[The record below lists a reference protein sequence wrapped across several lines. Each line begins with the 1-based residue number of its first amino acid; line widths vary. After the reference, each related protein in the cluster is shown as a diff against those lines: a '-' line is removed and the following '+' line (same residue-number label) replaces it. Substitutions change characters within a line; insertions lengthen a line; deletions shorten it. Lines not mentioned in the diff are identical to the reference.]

1 MSRREG
7 FFMKID
13 RDKVRRKIDLLWILT
28 RKEIILQYKR
38 TSLGILWS
46 LLNPLLLAF
55 VFYVAFNIIL
65 GVQIANFP
73 LFILSALFPWT
84 WFSASVNASTV
95 SLISNKSL
103 VKKFPFPNHYLLV
116 ASVFSQ
122 GVHFLFSIPIII
134 ALVYFYGKSVSPIWF
149 IGVPILLLI
158 QFTITM
164 GISLPVAVI
173 NVYFMDFQFIV
184 GFLLQVLFWVTP
196 IVYRF
201 DRIPEAYRI
210 LFIYMNPMTSLINSW
225 RELFMSNAIHWES
238 IAIAS
243 LASLI
248 IFFVGFI
255 LYRKLSKRI
264 DEVI

>member
-1 MSRREG
+1 
-7 FFMKID
+7 MKLD
-13 RDKVRRKIDLLWILT
+13 YENLRRKMDLVWILT

-46 LLNPLLLAF
+46 LLNPILLAF
-55 VFYVAFNIIL
+55 VFYIAFSVIL
-65 GVQIANFP
+65 GIRVRNFP

-84 WFSASVNASTV
+84 WFSTSVSASTV
-95 SLISNKSL
+95 SLISNKNL
-103 VKKFPFPNHYLLV
+103 VKKFPFPKHYLLL

-134 ALVYFYGKSVSPIWF
+134 FLVYLYNKSVGPIWF

-158 QFTITM
+158 QFAMTI
-164 GISLPVAVI
+164 GISLPVSVI
-173 NVYFMDFQFIV
+173 NVYFMDFQFV
-184 GFLLQVLFWVTP
+184 VAFLLQVLFWVTP

-201 DRIPEAYRI
+201 DTIPEAYRI
-210 LFIYMNPMTSLINSW
+210 LFLYMNPMTPLMNSW
-225 RELFMSNAIHWES
+225 RELFMSNTIYWNS

-243 LASLI
+243 FGSLV
-248 IFFVGFI
+248 IFFIGLLI
-255 LYRKLSKRI
+255 YRKLGKRI

>member
-1 MSRREG
+1 MQ
-7 FFMKID
+7 
-13 RDKVRRKIDLLWILT
+13 RKIDLLWILT

-55 VFYVAFNIIL
+55 VFYIAFNIIL

-73 LFILSALFPWT
+73 LFILCALFPWT
-84 WFSASVNASTV
+84 WFATSVSASAM

-103 VKKFPFPNHYLLV
+103 VKKFPFPKHYLLV

-134 ALVYFYGKSVSPIWF
+134 ILVYLYNKSVGSIWL

-158 QFTITM
+158 QFTMTI
-164 GISLPVAVI
+164 GISLPVSVI

-196 IVYRF
+196 IVYGF
-201 DRIPEAYRI
+201 DKIPEAYRI
-210 LFIYMNPMTSLINSW
+210 LFFYMNPMTPLINSW
-225 RELFMSNAIHWES
+225 RELFMSNAIYWNS

-243 LASLI
+243 LGSVV
-248 IFFVGFI
+248 IFFMGFLI
-255 LYRKLSKRI
+255 FRKLGKRI